1 MVEEGNILNVLIFF
15 NDITADNALTLEAH
29 APVRTPALSHGEW
42 WQEVPCG
49 TQSSGVHQ
57 AWMTAPELLSGR
69 DDSTRCMYLTFS
81 LCF

>member
-49 TQSSGVHQ
+49 TQSSGVH
-57 AWMTAPELLSGR
+57 
-69 DDSTRCMYLTFS
+69 
-81 LCF
+81 